1 MKLFLFALIS
11 TIFFGTKKDLV
22 ENKKFYNHKITDTI
36 KNVDTLLIGDLNSD
50 KIPDTI
56 YRIYPQMIN
65 VTADYDGD
73 CVNNACEVTFKFSF
87 TDQQIVIYIAIGA
100 GIENL
105 GDINKDGFSEFSIF
119 PHWYIGCWGKIQ
131 YFTFKNNE
139 WKNFGF
145 ARANICEETT
155 YEKQVKVISTKK
167 IKVMEVYPNKD
178 YSEMLQRYKTLKL
191 D

>member
-1 MKLFLFALIS
+1 MKLFLFALIP

-22 ENKKFYNHKITDTI
+22 NYNKFNNHKVADTI
-36 KNVDTLLIGDLNSD
+36 KNVDTLLIGDLNLD

-56 YRIYPQMIN
+56 FRIYPEMIK
-65 VTADYDGD
+65 VRDKYDGD
-73 CVNNACEVTFKFSF
+73 CVNNACEVTFRFSF
-87 TDQQIVIYIAIGA
+87 TDQQIVMYNAIGA

-105 GDINKDGFSEFSIF
+105 GDINKDGFCEFAIF
-119 PHWYIGCWGKIQ
+119 PHWYIGCWGNIQ

-145 ARANICEETT
+145 ARANICEEVTF
-155 YEKQVKVISTKK
+155 EKHVKIISTRK
-167 IKVMEVYPNKD
+167 IKVLEVYPNKD

>member
-11 TIFFGTKKDLV
+11 TIFFGTEKDLV
-22 ENKKFYNHKITDTI
+22 ENKKFYNH
-36 KNVDTLLIGDLNSD
+36 

-87 TDQQIVIYIAIGA
+87 TDQQIVIYNAIGA

-139 WKNFGF
+139 WKISVLLVQTYVKNLLL
-145 ARANICEETT
+145 RNI
-155 YEKQVKVISTKK
+155 
-167 IKVMEVYPNKD
+167 
-178 YSEMLQRYKTLKL
+178 
-191 D
+191 

>member
-1 MKLFLFALIS
+1 MKLFLFALIA

-56 YRIYPQMIN
+56 FRIYPQMIN
-65 VTADYDGD
+65 ATEDYDGD
-73 CVNNACEVTFKFSF
+73 CVNNACDVTFKFSF
-87 TDQQIVIYIAIGA
+87 TDQQIVIYNAISA

-119 PHWYIGCWGKIQ
+119 HIGTSVVGERFNIILSRITNGKILVLLVQ
-131 YFTFKNNE
+131 TYVKNLLL
-139 WKNFGF
+139 
-145 ARANICEETT
+145 RNI
-155 YEKQVKVISTKK
+155 
-167 IKVMEVYPNKD
+167 
-178 YSEMLQRYKTLKL
+178 
-191 D
+191 

>member
-1 MKLFLFALIS
+1 MKLFLFALIA

-56 YRIYPQMIN
+56 FRIYPQMIN
-65 VTADYDGD
+65 ATEYYDVD
-73 CVNNACEVTFKFSF
+73 CVNNSCDVTFKFSF
-87 TDQQIVIYIAIGA
+87 TDQQIVIYNAIGA

-131 YFTFKNNE
+131 YYTFKNNE

-145 ARANICEETT
+145 ARANICEEFTF
-155 YEKQVKVISTKK
+155 EKHLKIISSKK

-178 YSEMLQRYKTLKL
+178 YSEMIQRYKTLKL